1 MGRPLENNQPGIES
15 GALGAYAITPNDDTD
30 LTDDIR
36 AITIGGTAGTVSYIG
51 WNGVT
56 YTTGTLPQG
65 SYPMLARRI
74 RATGT
79 TATSITGWV

>member
-1 MGRPLENNQPGIES
+1 MARPLESNQPGIES
-15 GALGAYAITPNDDTD
+15 GALGAYAITPNDDAD

-56 YTTGTLPQG
+56 
-65 SYPMLARRI
+65 
-74 RATGT
+74 
-79 TATSITGWV
+79 